1 MQTGGLAVALEHF
14 QAGTVATGAAAA
26 AFLNALLVSGPYL
39 SFAIWSFDPM
49 ALFYIRCGGLFI
61 VDVVAGAVYAR
72 FAWAVVVR
80 DAHTTLYHN
89 KIKHGQ

>member
-72 FAWAVVVR
+72 FA
-80 DAHTTLYHN
+80 
-89 KIKHGQ
+89 